1 MCGEAPKFVARISCV
16 LETPPR
22 AWGRQ
27 AVETVQWESMGNT
40 PTCVGKTRGI
50 HHRGMED
57 WKHPHVC
64 GEDVTLQLGAGA
76 VWETP
81 PRAWGRP
88 SLSPTDMAALRNTPT
103 CVGKTLS
110 PDRAQAFREKHPHV
124 RGEDMAQDEQ
134 ERRDWETPPRAWGR
148 RRIEKSPLAE
158 KGNTPTCVGKTFH
171 EVFDVFQTEKHPHV
185 RGEDPYLDTA
195 WRTIRET
202 PPRAWGRPLRRKDGG
217 VYEETPPRA
226 WGRLYTLQEYN

>member
-1 MCGEAPKFVARISCV
+1 MWGSPQVRGENILC
-16 LETPPR
+16 
-22 AWGRQ
+22 
-27 AVETVQWESMGNT
+27 
-40 PTCVGKTRGI
+40 
-50 HHRGMED
+50 
-57 WKHPHVC
+57 
-64 GEDVTLQLGAGA
+64 
-76 VWETP
+76 
-81 PRAWGRP
+81 
-88 SLSPTDMAALRNTPT
+88 LRNTPT
-103 CVGKTLS
+103 CVGKTSACLICKTLH
-110 PDRAQAFREKHPHV
+110 QKHPHV
-124 RGEDMAQDEQ
+124 RGEDKPSRQCSGS
-134 ERRDWETPPRAWGR
+134 RWETPPRAWGR

-226 WGRLYTLQEYN
+226 WGRR